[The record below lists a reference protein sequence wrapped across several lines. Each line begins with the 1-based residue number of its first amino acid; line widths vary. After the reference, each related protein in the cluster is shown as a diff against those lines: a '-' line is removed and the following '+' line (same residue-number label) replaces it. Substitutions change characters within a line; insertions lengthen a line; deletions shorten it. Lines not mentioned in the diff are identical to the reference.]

1 MVFIS
6 NACLGGIFVSTP
18 TYSMIAFGPRTGSR
32 LYTYFFLII
41 STSNFLQYLYV
52 VFLTKL
58 IGFDNV
64 FWIIF
69 ACVAALIPLVAC
81 YSFEQ
86 DWGGVAPEEP
96 TENQLKVKEE
106 HGESGIVMANAREI

>member
-1 MVFIS
+1 MILFLVIRWTPPIRELYGLMIFIS
-6 NACLGGIFVSTP
+6 NACLGGVFVSTP

-41 STSNFLQYLYV
+41 STSNFLQYIYV
-52 VFLTKL
+52 VFLTKV

-69 ACVAALIPLVAC
+69 ACLGCLIPLVIF
-81 YSFEQ
+81 YNFEQ
-86 DWGGVAPEEP
+86 TWPSVAP
-96 TENQLKVKEE
+96 
-106 HGESGIVMANAREI
+106 